1 MSDQLLYTVSEVA
14 AMLGVGRTTLYEE
27 MNRGHL
33 AYVKIGRSRRISSEQ
48 VRRYVTS
55 LGG

>member
-1 MSDQLLYTVSEVA
+1 MSDQLLYTLPEVA
-14 AMLGVGRTTLYEE
+14 AMLGLGRTTLYEE
-27 MNRGHL
+27 MNRGRL

-48 VRRYVTS
+48 VRRYVAS